1 MINQRMRKSQIE
13 FISINFKSLLTK
25 DIEVLIYNLKR
36 FIDTYSEIG
45 TVSQQTVH
53 MIRTK
58 ALKISSIVRSVY
70 KLHNIHILKKFY
82 VYTYQIAKSFG
93 KIRDMDTMIGL
104 LNNEKSPRSLVKDFS
119 NKRHRYMKETYH
131 KISKVMDKYVDT
143 VNAFLDEISDP
154 KYTLQFKDIYKIYKI
169 ITNEY
174 QFAKLSFMLEPSYE
188 LFNRVRAKVKNMKYT
203 FWLVKA
209 FFSMY
214 SDSNFFKELEDN
226 LKFVND
232 FQKSLG
238 YFRDVITLVSILS
251 KTSLRVSRKK
261 DFVESFLNNRKNI
274 WKDTISNFKERHLR
288 LDYRINNTLR
298 KLNNIDALFH
308 PVEQD
313 RYNRVLGYI
322 EEFVVANGG
331 EIEKSKK
338 MSEIAVGIYRKFD
351 KFNFVVYEPIEEFII
366 KASSLI
372 HDIGKNISPEVYHK
386 ASMEA
391 FANAEIR
398 EIKTKEKLLIAIV
411 TRYHTRSIPKY
422 SHKWYTN
429 LKDHDKMLVNK
440 LAGFVR
446 IAFAI
451 SKMTNFS
458 AELVDVEYN
467 KDSIN
472 IILCCSEEPKSI
484 LLDEID
490 KVILEKI
497 TGVPINVLIK
507 N

>member
-203 FWLVKA
+203 FWLVKV

-274 WKDTISNFKERHLR
+274 WKDTISSFKERHLR

>member
-13 FISINFKSLLTK
+13 FISINFKSLLIK

-53 MIRTK
+53 LIRIK
-58 ALKISSIVRSVY
+58 ALKISSIVRSVH
-70 KLHNIHILKKFY
+70 KLHNIYILKKFY
-82 VYTYQIAKSFG
+82 VYTYQLAKSFG

-119 NKRHRYMKETYH
+119 NKRHRYMRETYH

-143 VNAFLDEISDP
+143 VNAFLDEISNP
-154 KYTLQFKDIYKIYKI
+154 KYILQFKDIYKIYKI

-188 LFNRVRAKVKNMKYT
+188 LFNRVRAKVKNMKYA
-203 FWLVKA
+203 FWLLKV
-209 FFSMY
+209 FLSMY
-214 SDSNFFKELEDN
+214 SDSNLFKESEDN
-226 LKFVND
+226 LRFVND

-238 YFRDVITLVSILS
+238 YFRDVITLVGILS

-288 LDYRINNTLR
+288 LDYRINNIHR
-298 KLNNIDALFH
+298 RLNDIDIVFH

-313 RYNRVLGYI
+313 RYNRILGYI

-351 KFNFVVYEPIEEFII
+351 KFNFIVYEPVEEFII

-372 HDIGKNISPEVYHK
+372 HDLGKNISPDVYHK

-391 FANAEIR
+391 FANAEIH

-458 AELVDVEYN
+458 AELADVEYN
-467 KDSIN
+467 KDSID
-472 IILCCSEEPKSI
+472 IILCCSEEPKSV